1 MNKRKLIAL
10 MCLLILPLAVL
21 AQGQKVTL
29 KVSQTPLPNAFRQ
42 VEQQSGYYKINYPY
56 EAVKD
61 YKVTVDVTN
70 ATAPNAVKALIKGLP
85 LTSKVDG
92 RFIQVSKSGNRAD
105 ADAPKRTVKGQV
117 VDADGEPLIG
127 VTVRVSGTDIGT
139 VTDMDGN
146 YMLEGVDPNSTLVY
160 TYIGKKTVE
169 RKATSS
175 NSVLILEDN
184 ANVMDDV
191 VVTGYQQISKE
202 RATGSFAKVTA
213 DNLINK
219 RYDNLPVV
227 CDRWLPRRIDSL

>member
-1 MNKRKLIAL
+1 MDKRKLIAL
-10 MCLLILPLAVL
+10 LCLLILPLAVL

-29 KVSQTPLPNAFRQ
+29 KVNQTPLPNAFRQ

-61 YKVTVDVTN
+61 YKVTADVTN
-70 ATAPNAVKALIKGLP
+70 ATAPDAVKALIKGLP
-85 LTSKVDG
+85 LTSTVEG
-92 RFIQVSKSGNRAD
+92 RFIQVSKRS
-105 ADAPKRTVKGQV
+105 VKGQV
-117 VDADGEPLIG
+117 VDADGEPLTG
-127 VTVRVSGTDIGT
+127 VTVRVSGTDNGT

-146 YMLEGVDPNSTLVY
+146 YVLEGVDPNSTLVY
-160 TYIGKKTVE
+160 SYIGKKTVE
-169 RKATSS
+169 RKAASS

-184 ANVMDDV
+184 ANVLDDV

-219 RYDNLPVV
+219 RSISFVV
-227 CDRWLPRRIDSL
+227 PQR